1 MKKNV
6 ILKLSIVL
14 MSIVVVLISS
24 FGLIFFGILNPQK
37 TFKSFF
43 NNVFDTTSMIITEF
57 SVDKSTTII
66 NKGNI
71 KIDTNAEK
79 YKNLVGYAIEYDV
92 ELDRKTNI
100 TLVDFKLG
108 DEEESLEST
117 YYYDNEYFYV
127 NFPYII
133 STMIKVPVEKSDDKK
148 IINYSKEDVSYL
160 LNIIKTSFI
169 NNVDKNK
176 FNNSVS
182 DLHIKSTY
190 TVDSKEFERLLN
202 VIINDLSKD
211 KKSSDILLNSFNVDS
226 TKLDKYKNSILNKFN
241 KKYEYL
247 EINIYNSFLLNVD
260 RIVINTK
267 TYNIELLIDKDSKL
281 SIKSNDKEV
290 LSSTFNDKKV
300 SASINRNSKDI
311 ELDLD
316 IDTGRDELNLNGFV
330 NYKKENNEYIKLD
343 LQVSS
348 LINEKISDYD
358 TSQAKSFNQFTDKDL
373 KSVYKIIKMANSYI
387 EAITG
392 KEDVIKLT
400 K

>member
-1 MKKNV
+1 M
-6 ILKLSIVL
+6 
-14 MSIVVVLISS
+14 
-24 FGLIFFGILNPQK
+24 
-37 TFKSFF
+37 
-43 NNVFDTTSMIITEF
+43 
-57 SVDKSTTII
+57 I
-66 NKGNI
+66 NKVI
-71 KIDTNAEK
+71 VKAPAKI
-79 YKNLVGYAIEYDV
+79 NLF
-92 ELDRKTNI
+92 LD
-100 TLVDFKLG
+100 
-108 DEEESLEST
+108 
-117 YYYDNEYFYV
+117 
-127 NFPYII
+127 
-133 STMIKVPVEKSDDKK
+133 
-148 IINYSKEDVSYL
+148 
-160 LNIIKTSFI
+160 
-169 NNVDKNK
+169 
-176 FNNSVS
+176 
-182 DLHIKSTY
+182 
-190 TVDSKEFERLLN
+190 
-202 VIINDLSKD
+202 
-211 KKSSDILLNSFNVDS
+211 
-226 TKLDKYKNSILNKFN
+226 ILNKFN

-267 TYNIELLIDKDSKL
+267 TYNIELLIDEDSKL

-300 SASINRNSKDI
+300 SANINRNSKDI

-330 NYKKENNEYIKLD
+330 NYKKDNNEYIKLD
-343 LQVSS
+343 LQISS